1 MSSSNKSTALE
12 AQALMMTYLALAA
25 MLATVA
31 AAVVQPSLGASN
43 TTTSL
48 TLHNLCPYPVWPLVT
63 ANAGIPSMSTD
74 ADGDTF
80 GRLDGHG
87 NGLATL
93 PFPSGAWSG
102 RVVART
108 GCAADDYDDAPPYLC
123 ATGDAP
129 PVTVAQV
136 SVGGPGGA
144 AAYSMGHS
152 GLRPVVDVVARFT
165 NIVTG
170 WLGSMKESSILHS
183 SGLFRLS
190 DNGERLNGSK
200 VKLSDGSEI
209 VEYWVGDSGY
219 PLLPCLLTPYQEKDL
234 TESLLGHLPNSRT
247 HGVIDLEETAMD
259 EQRVSSSNHDE
270 NYRQQFCRVVN
281 EAAIKGISLE

>member
-12 AQALMMTYLALAA
+12 AQALMTTLALAA

-31 AAVVQPSLGASN
+31 ATTGQPSLGASN
-43 TTTSL
+43 TTTNL

-63 ANAGIPSMSTD
+63 ANAGVPSVPTD

-87 NGLATL
+87 EGLTTL
-93 PFPSGAWSG
+93 VLPSGPWSG

-108 GCAADDYDDAPPYLC
+108 GCTADDYDDAPPYLC

-144 AAYSMGHS
+144 AAYTI
-152 GLRPVVDVVARFT
+152 LVDGFNVAIAVTPHGFAVEEGRGGRCPTLGCAVDLAAECPAGARSPRGGCGAGASAAALFKARCPDTHT
-165 NIVTG
+165 NATDVEATPQ
-170 WLGSMKESSILHS
+170 
-183 SGLFRLS
+183 
-190 DNGERLNGSK
+190 DC
-200 VKLSDGSEI
+200 VAPSEI
-209 VEYWVGDSGY
+209 KVVFCPAPDSVAA
-219 PLLPCLLTPYQEKDL
+219 
-234 TESLLGHLPNSRT
+234 GH
-247 HGVIDLEETAMD
+247 H
-259 EQRVSSSNHDE
+259 
-270 NYRQQFCRVVN
+270 Y
-281 EAAIKGISLE
+281 

>member
-63 ANAGIPSMSTD
+63 ANAGIPSMPTD

-102 RVVART
+102 RVV
-108 GCAADDYDDAPPYLC
+108 
-123 ATGDAP
+123 
-129 PVTVAQV
+129 

-144 AAYSMGHS
+144 AAYSVSLVDGFNVAGGAPLWAAPWTS
-152 GLRPVVDVVARFT
+152 RPTAPRAPGPPRRVRRRPPTLFKARCPDTRTNATDVEATPQDYVAPHEIKVVF
-165 NIVTG
+165 
-170 WLGSMKESSILHS
+170 
-183 SGLFRLS
+183 
-190 DNGERLNGSK
+190 
-200 VKLSDGSEI
+200 
-209 VEYWVGDSGY
+209 
-219 PLLPCLLTPYQEKDL
+219 LP
-234 TESLLGHLPNSRT
+234 R
-247 HGVIDLEETAMD
+247 A
-259 EQRVSSSNHDE
+259 
-270 NYRQQFCRVVN
+270 
-281 EAAIKGISLE
+281 